1 MKKEYLKPSM
11 TVYELKQ
18 KPQILVGSGEK
29 SSPRKYDDEFG
40 YIPGVNS
47 DLNKL
52 A

>member
-1 MKKEYLKPSM
+1 M

-18 KPQILVGSGEK
+18 KPQILVDSGEK